1 MPTSVTAALRRGELV
16 YDRVFDD
23 VFPLALRRASRVH
36 WTPVEVAV
44 RAAKLLADGVPE
56 PVILDVGAGIG
67 KFCAIAAATV
77 SAKVK
82 GVEHREHFVEIARAA
97 AAKLGVTVEYAHGT
111 LADHDPSTVNG
122 VYMFNPFAENLAAR
136 EDCLDDTVELGRE
149 IFWRDVAAAERFLH
163 GAPDGTRV
171 VTYCGWGGTMPK
183 GYELVLRERCAGL
196 LELWRKTSRAA

>member
-82 GVEHREHFVEIARAA
+82 GVEHREHFVE
-97 AAKLGVTVEYAHGT
+97 
-111 LADHDPSTVNG
+111 
-122 VYMFNPFAENLAAR
+122 
-136 EDCLDDTVELGRE
+136 LGRE

-163 GAPDGTRV
+163 GARDGTRV